1 MTQYDY
7 DFEFST
13 TAPIIDPVSVGIV
26 ADDGR
31 EYYAIVKD
39 CDRGALLANPWLM
52 ANVVPTL
59 PLTRGTDGSS
69 DFLAWDPDLPDYD
82 KVKPR
87 EQIAREIAEFVLGTD
102 HRQSDSIPYVELW
115 ADYCAYDHVALC
127 QLFGTMMDL
136 PEGFPMWTHDI
147 QQELERLGLKDD
159 DLPKQESG
167 QHNALADARHNQA
180 VRRWLTVRE
189 QYAGVPQRTVLGA
202 DAAQHD

>member
-1 MTQYDY
+1 MTAFDY

-13 TAPIIDPVSVGIV
+13 TAPVIDPVSVGIV
-26 ADDGR
+26 AADGR

-39 CDRGALLANPWLM
+39 CDRAALLANPWLM
-52 ANVVPTL
+52 DNVVPTL
-59 PLTRGTDGSS
+59 PLTRGTDGTAP
-69 DFLAWDPDLPDYD
+69 FLAWDPDLPDYD

-87 EQIAREIAEFVLGTD
+87 KQIAREIEDFILGPD
-102 HRQSDSIPYVELW
+102 HSTAVPYVELW

-147 QQELERLGLKDD
+147 QQEIQRLGLTDD

-180 VRRWLTVRE
+180 VRRWLAE
-189 QYAGVPQRTVLGA
+189 QDELQKYPQRYVIGHEVTA
-202 DAAQHD
+202 TDW